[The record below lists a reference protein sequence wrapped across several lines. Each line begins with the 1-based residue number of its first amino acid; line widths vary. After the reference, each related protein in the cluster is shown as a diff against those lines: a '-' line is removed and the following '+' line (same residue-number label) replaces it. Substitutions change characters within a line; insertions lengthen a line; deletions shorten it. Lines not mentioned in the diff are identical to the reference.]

1 MSNRSHWLPLFTG
14 LLIVAVFGGGG
25 IYALSIVGGGGSPA
39 ARATV
44 VVVIPATYNTQS
56 TDIAIPPTLTQLPNV
71 KNDSD
76 SNYVLVTIAP
86 TLESTATP
94 LPTDTPVPSLT
105 FTPSATATATYT
117 PSLTPTITNTP
128 SVINGILSSAYLPV
142 VSQRAREIY
151 QYGLTGGNQANVFA
165 RLGDCHS
172 STPGFLGAFDT
183 PSKYRLGPYTN
194 LQDVITYYA
203 GAFSHPNQ
211 TAYSGL
217 NMGSFFSP
225 LWANPDFCRGAE
237 NVMDCEYRLDKPSVI
252 FISVGTLNMQSPAE
266 EFERFV
272 RPIVEFWINK
282 GVVPILNTKADD
294 IEGDDRF
301 NIVMR
306 KLAREYDLPLWDFS
320 VVARTLPNNGLQSD
334 NVHLYDGEPY
344 FDDPTQMLTGWT
356 IRNLTG
362 LQALDAVWRGLQK

>member
-1 MSNRSHWLPLFTG
+1 MSNRSHWLPLLTG

-25 IYALSIVGGGGSPA
+25 IYALSILGGGGSPA

-44 VVVIPATYNTQS
+44 VVVAAAVHETTSSDTPAPASPIVQPSITTETN
-56 TDIAIPPTLTQLPNV
+56 
-71 KNDSD
+71 
-76 SNYVLVTIAP
+76 SNYILVTIAP
-86 TLESTATP
+86 TLENTATP
-94 LPTDTPVPSLT
+94 TPSLT
-105 FTPSATATATYT
+105 FTPSATSTVTST
-117 PSLTPTITNTP
+117 PTLTPTVTNTP
-128 SVINGILSSAYLPV
+128 SIINGVLSSSYLPV
-142 VSQRAREIY
+142 VSPRAREIY
-151 QYGLTGGNQANVFA
+151 QYGLTVGNQANVFA

-172 STPGFLGAFDT
+172 STPGFLGAFD
-183 PSKYRLGPYTN
+183 PPGKYRLGQYTN
-194 LQDVITYYA
+194 LQAVIAYYA
-203 GAFSHPNQ
+203 GSFAHPNQ

-217 NMGSFFSP
+217 HMGSFFSP
-225 LWANPDFCRGAE
+225 LWANPDFCKGAE

-306 KLAREYDLPLWDFS
+306 KLAREYDLPLWDFA
-320 VVARTLPNNGLQSD
+320 VVARTLPKNGLQSD

-362 LQALDAVWRGLQK
+362 LQALDAVWRGLQE

>member
-1 MSNRSHWLPLFTG
+1 MTSRSHWLPLLAG
-14 LLIVAVFGGGG
+14 LLIVAVLGGGG
-25 IYALSIVGGGGSPA
+25 IYVMSIFAGGGPPA
-39 ARATV
+39 GQATV
-44 VVVIPATYNTQS
+44 VVVIPAVHTTQS
-56 TDIAIPPTLTQLPNV
+56 GNTAIPPAPTQPANV
-71 KNDSD
+71 NAEAS
-76 SNYVLVTIAP
+76 SNYILVTIAP

-94 LPTDTPVPSLT
+94 IATDTPVPSLT
-105 FTPSATATATYT
+105 FPASATVTTTYT
-117 PSLTPTITNTP
+117 PSLTPTITTTP
-128 SVINGILSSAYLPV
+128 SFINGVASSDYLPV

-151 QYGLTGGNQANVFA
+151 QYGLRVGNNPNVFS

-183 PSKYRLGPYTN
+183 PNKYQLGSYTN
-194 LQDVITYYA
+194 LQDVIAYYA
-203 GAFSHPNQ
+203 GSFSHPNQ

-217 NMGSFFSP
+217 HMGSFFAP
-225 LWANPDFCRGAE
+225 LWANPDFCKGAE
-237 NVMDCEYRLDKPSVI
+237 NVMDCEYRLDRPSVI

-301 NIVMR
+301 NTVIR
-306 KLAREYDLPLWDFS
+306 KLAREYDLPLWDFAT
-320 VVARTLPNNGLQSD
+320 VARTLPNNGLQSD
-334 NVHLYDGEPY
+334 NVHLDDGEPY
-344 FDDPTQMLTGWT
+344 FDEPTQMLTGWT

-362 LQALDAVWRGLQK
+362 LQALEAVWQGLQ

>member
-1 MSNRSHWLPLFTG
+1 MSYRSRWWPILAG

-25 IYALSIVGGGGSPA
+25 IYAMSLVGGGDSPA

-44 VVVIPATYNTQS
+44 VIVPAARNTIAPLAAISPEPKPSITAS
-56 TDIAIPPTLTQLPNV
+56 TEA
-71 KNDSD
+71 S
-76 SNYVLVTIAP
+76 SNYILVTLAP

-94 LPTDTPVPSLT
+94 LPTNTPTSSPTPTLT
-105 FTPSATATATYT
+105 LT

-128 SVINGILSSAYLPV
+128 VVINGISSSAYLPV

-151 QYGLTGGNQANVFA
+151 QYGLTIGNNPNVFS

-172 STPGFLGAFDT
+172 STPGFLGAFDS
-183 PSKYRLGPYTN
+183 PGKYRLGTYTN
-194 LQDVITYYA
+194 LQNVIAYYA
-203 GAFSHPNQ
+203 GSFSHPNQ

-217 NMGSFFSP
+217 HMGSFFSP
-225 LWANPDFCRGAE
+225 LWANPDFCKGAE
-237 NVMDCEYRLDKPSVI
+237 NIMDCEYRLDKPSVI

-272 RPIVEFWINK
+272 RPIIEFWINK

-301 NIVMR
+301 NNVLR
-306 KLAREYDLPLWDFS
+306 KLAAEYDPPLWDFA

-362 LQALDAVWRGLQK
+362 LEALDAVWRGLQE